1 MCPLFCVLLLLSC
14 KTTMTTVV
22 ITLVG
27 GESTVKSSIKVSQVR
42 EVLPAGFPSEVTQL
56 LESHQLANFIT
67 KGCQWFLWRMIP
79 YPESCCLLL
88 LTNVLATRSC
98 LWSFQL
104 PDIRSSLSAS
114 PWRSAGFL
122 ASCAGVFPPPAG
134 LCVTWDWTCGV
145 GVLREGLWNYHC
157 CCLVNVSPT
166 TAQVE
171 EKKHTGTW
179 ASILFAVQGRH
190 LWLQPS
196 RRYWSD
202 LMKTDVCTNR
212 ESGLFFS
219 SIPSLSKRFDL
230 TGCWGLMKVTCGTL
244 AATCLFD
251 FHTCIKSK

>member
-1 MCPLFCVLLLLSC
+1 
-14 KTTMTTVV
+14 
-22 ITLVG
+22 
-27 GESTVKSSIKVSQVR
+27 
-42 EVLPAGFPSEVTQL
+42 
-56 LESHQLANFIT
+56 
-67 KGCQWFLWRMIP
+67 MIP

-104 PDIRSSLSAS
+104 PDVRSQPMKKRWFLS
-114 PWRSAGFL
+114 FL
-122 ASCAGVFPPPAG
+122 CRCLSSSCRLK
-134 LCVTWDWTCGV
+134 LCVTWEWTCGV
-145 GVLREGLWNYHC
+145 GVLREWLWNYHC
-157 CCLVNVSPT
+157 CCLVNVKST

-171 EKKHTGTW
+171 EKKLTGTW
-179 ASILFAVQGRH
+179 ASILFATQGRH

-196 RRYWSD
+196 RRYWSY
-202 LMKTDVCTNR
+202 LMKTDVWTNR

-244 AATCLFD
+244 VATCLFD